1 MATHDRWIRG
11 PAADTAV
18 AWSWVPFALL
28 AHALEPSG
36 GQIRTLLGAV
46 LLFSFLHQPLTMA
59 LVYGSPERFRRHRR
73 LYLWTPAVLLLAV
86 VAGTHLS
93 LTALAAIGGLWNAE
107 HTLMQRFGVTRIYG
121 RKGGDDNGALE
132 KPMLVS
138 WLIFALI
145 WVAADRRTPGLVSHV
160 GLDQVNAS
168 AIGTL
173 HRLAGPARLLLLPAA
188 AIVVMLAVRWLRAE
202 RRAVSTNLAKHSYL
216 LSTGVLFAIILIDPI
231 AGFVAYVGAH
241 AVEYF
246 TVVHSALGRPP
257 ATKGILERTVSR
269 TGRAGFLAVYIGSII
284 GLLTL
289 LDHLATP
296 LEYTTT
302 VLTLGGLHIFYDG
315 FIWKL
320 RQPAVAST
328 LAVPV
333 AG

>member
-1 MATHDRWIRG
+1 MAAQDRWIRG

-18 AWSWVPFALL
+18 AWCWVPFALL
-28 AHALEPSG
+28 AHGLEPHISAT
-36 GQIRTLLGAV
+36 QQLLGAV

-59 LVYGSPERFRRHRR
+59 LVYGSPERFRRHTR
-73 LYLWTPAVLLLAV
+73 LFLWSPVVLLAAV
-86 VAGTHLS
+86 GAGTQIS
-93 LTALAAIGGLWNAE
+93 LGLLAAIGGLWNAE

-121 RKGGDDNGALE
+121 RKGGDSNGAFE

-138 WLIFALI
+138 WLVFALI
-145 WVAADRRTPGLVSHV
+145 WVAADHRTPALVARV

-168 AIGTL
+168 ALGTL
-173 HRLAGPARLLLLPAA
+173 HRLAGPARLLLVPAGIGV
-188 AIVVMLAVRWLRAE
+188 AILAVRWLRVE
-202 RRAVSTNLAKHSYL
+202 RNSATRNPAKHVYL
-216 LSTGVLFAIILIDPI
+216 LSTALLFAVILVDPI
-231 AGFVAYVGAH
+231 AGFVAYVGSH

-257 ATKGILERTVSR
+257 STRGVLERTVSR
-269 TGRAGFLAVYIGSII
+269 TGRSGFLVAYVGTVI
-284 GLLTL
+284 GLLAL
-289 LDHLATP
+289 LDRWATP
-296 LEYTTT
+296 LEYTIT